1 MLQPYIGPSP
11 PGMRSPRSLRHVH
24 ARCRWW
30 KADILQ
36 PCARPNYTPVL
47 HTGLASVNIGMQAKL
62 RPRLIVH
69 FRHMVR
75 WPQDRAATS
84 VQNTVMRAWSAGRQ
98 GGARAFTCAQQGMCA
113 KAGARPPARMM
124 EVTTGVS
131 SRDSARPST
140 PPTRARQAQL
150 GELAHELQQGEASE
164 RQQQGVLDEPGVG
177 FFAAYYYEQCHSR
190 LLAQAYSP

>member
-140 PPTRARQAQL
+140 PPTLRVRPS
-150 GELAHELQQGEASE
+150 LAN
-164 RQQQGVLDEPGVG
+164 
-177 FFAAYYYEQCHSR
+177 SR
-190 LLAQAYSP
+190 TNCSRGKPVNVSSRGC